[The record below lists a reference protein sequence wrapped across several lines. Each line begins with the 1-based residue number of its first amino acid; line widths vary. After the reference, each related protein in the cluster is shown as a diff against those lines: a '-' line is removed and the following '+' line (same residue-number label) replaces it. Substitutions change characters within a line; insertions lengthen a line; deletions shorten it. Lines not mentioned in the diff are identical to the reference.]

1 MVTHSIRRN
10 LLVLLLV
17 PLLTLLGVVGANA
30 YYTGLSISN
39 TVYDRA
45 LYDSVLT
52 LGILVK
58 SGEGKVTVDLPPIA
72 RRMLEVDPMDNIYY
86 AVRSTQGTI
95 ILGDP
100 SLTMGKVLAAS
111 VESPVF
117 FDSVHNGEPIRVAAA
132 EIFPQGDN
140 AHPVVVEVAETLKKR
155 QTMAREILQQSVA
168 PQLFFLVSAIIV
180 VWFAVRHALRPFFEP
195 LPQGQVPLEI
205 RPVTTAF
212 NNLMQRFEASF
223 TSQQRFVSNAAH
235 QLRTPVAGMR
245 AIIEAELLG
254 SAPGQASPTLER
266 LHKSALRMS
275 RLVTQLLSLSRAEP
289 GNPAQFIVL
298 DVDYLLQEVVEEY
311 EVLAQEKN
319 ITLATDISSD
329 VPVSGVPW
337 MLSEMVGNLIDNAI
351 RYSPAGSTVSISL
364 NRRGAFAVL
373 EIADAGAGISHSE
386 IDRIFERFYRGEHV
400 TQEGS
405 GLGLAIVKE
414 IADAHGARISVGPR
428 GQGQGTLVLAEMRLA

>member
-1 MVTHSIRRN
+1 
-10 LLVLLLV
+10 
-17 PLLTLLGVVGANA
+17 VVGANA

-180 VWFAVRHALRPFFEP
+180 VWFAVRHALRPLFQVSEAVNRRSALDFEP